1 MYKYTYTRLMMY
13 FVKSYAVMISFL
25 YIIVTDFYALMII
38 CQLQKSF
45 INYMLHISFFYYS
58 IFFFYITRVVMHYN
72 IYCIYRYFFD
82 TSIFWFNMRRCINLC
97 KQEMHRENF
106 IFCDLLCA
114 LTGRPSVHQPFYFQ
128 GFSPRSDGDVAVHF
142 LIIDPS

>member
-1 MYKYTYTRLMMY
+1 MIY

-25 YIIVTDFYALMII
+25 MII

-45 INYMLHISFFYYS
+45 INCMLHVSFFHYS
-58 IFFFYITRVVMHYN
+58 ILFYITRVVMYYN

-82 TSIFWFNMRRCINLC
+82 VSIFWFNMRRCTYLC

-106 IFCDLLCA
+106 IFHDLLCA

-128 GFSPRSDGDVAVHF
+128 GFSPRSGGDVAVHF